1 MPKTLLFVSAAALLA
16 GASTISAQ
24 GGGAVSPPPAA
35 LEQQAP
41 KAPTSAPNAGQ
52 TPAASP
58 AAARAGASTTRAATS
73 PSPSPSP
80 SKSTSTSTSTPTT
93 TATPASAT
101 SEVKPAAK
109 QVELKV
115 VQHKLSNGLRV
126 LLNPDRTVPT
136 VAVAVYY
143 DVGSRNEERGRSGF
157 AHLFEHMMF
166 QGSKNVGKGEHFQ
179 LIMNRGGS
187 VNGTT
192 SDDRTNYFETLP
204 SHELALGLW
213 LEADRMKSLAI
224 TQENFE
230 NQRQTVM
237 EERRQSYDNRP
248 YMQSMLRINELA
260 FGDYFPYAHSTIGDM
275 QDLRNAPLAAVQE
288 FFNTYYVP
296 NNAVLS
302 IAGDFEPDAALALA
316 QKYFG
321 DIKPGQPKP
330 FNVADPAPQTAE
342 RRESMI
348 DPLAELPAFH
358 LSFHIPKDRDPD
370 HYPLEMLAAVL
381 GDGESSRLYQKL
393 VKEREILTEIQVS
406 TDGRR
411 GPDLFSVW
419 AICAEGKEP
428 EAARKL
434 ILDEIKAIAQRGI
447 TPRELEKA
455 KNRMRAEFVFGLE
468 SNLARAM
475 RLAEFEVYYGD
486 AKLLLTEL
494 ARYQAVT
501 ADDVKRVAGQ
511 YFAPTN
517 RTVLDVLPPK
527 AASTAA
533 AKPGPAAAAK
543 PAPAPAAVNAPK
555 PAPAAATAPKPAAAP
570 ASAAPKPAAPA
581 PATAAPTA
589 APTPGTPPPA
599 GTAPAPAPKPQFHAD
614 PTSKELSR

>member
-1 MPKTLLFVSAAALLA
+1 MLKTFLFVSAVALLV
-16 GASTISAQ
+16 GASPIAAQ
-24 GGGAVSPPPAA
+24 SSSGAIAAPPAA
-35 LEQQAP
+35 QATP
-41 KAPTSAPNAGQ
+41 PALAAAGPTPPTPTVAH
-52 TPAASP
+52 TPAANPSP
-58 AAARAGASTTRAATS
+58 ATT
-73 PSPSPSP
+73 
-80 SKSTSTSTSTPTT
+80 
-93 TATPASAT
+93 
-101 SEVKPAAK
+101 
-109 QVELKV
+109 QVELQVIQK
-115 VQHKLSNGLRV
+115 KLANGLRIV
-126 LLNPDRTVPT
+126 MNPDHTVPT
-136 VAVAVYY
+136 VAVAIYY
-143 DVGSRNEERGRSGF
+143 DIGSRNEERGRSGF

-224 TQENFE
+224 TQDNFE

-275 QDLRNAPLAAVQE
+275 QDLRSAPLAAVQE

-296 NNAVLS
+296 NNAVVS
-302 IAGDFEPDAALALA
+302 IAGDFEPDAALKLVE
-316 QKYFG
+316 QYFG
-321 DIKPGQPKP
+321 DIKPGSPRP
-330 FNVADPAPQTAE
+330 FSVADPAPQTAE

-358 LSFHIPKDRDPD
+358 ISFHIPKDREPD
-370 HYPLEMLAAVL
+370 HYPLEMLASVL
-381 GDGESSRLYQKL
+381 SDGESSRLYQKL
-393 VKEREILTEIQVS
+393 VKEKEILQEIQVS

-411 GPDLFSVW
+411 GPDLFSFW

-434 ILDEIKAIAQRGI
+434 ILDELKAVAQKGI

-468 SNLARAM
+468 SNLERAT
-475 RLAEFEVYYGD
+475 RLAEFETFHGD
-486 AKLLLTEL
+486 AKLLLAEL
-494 ARYQAVT
+494 DRYQKVT

-517 RTVLDVLPPK
+517 RTLLDVLPPK
-527 AASTAA
+527 AATAPGGAPAA
-533 AKPGPAAAAK
+533 AKPKA
-543 PAPAPAAVNAPK
+543 
-555 PAPAAATAPKPAAAP
+555 
-570 ASAAPKPAAPA
+570 
-581 PATAAPTA
+581 
-589 APTPGTPPPA
+589 
-599 GTAPAPAPKPQFHAD
+599 QFES
-614 PTSKELSR
+614 TQELAR